1 MGRKSRSRSAGGLVW
16 RRSSIPSVS
25 TNAGAGYDHGLS
37 WAATL
42 VRIAA
47 SLAGSLALTAWA
59 TLAIVHADDRY
70 LVNHVS
76 GAWMALAQYANDGI
90 LYPPLFDGQS
100 FGGTRQMPLQILG
113 LAGFARVTGEYLVS
127 GKLFGYAVT
136 LALIASVAVILRR
149 RFGVP
154 WWLTIALVGSI
165 VVGDVGLYGTLS
177 IRGHA
182 LPIVLQL
189 VALAVVTPH
198 VTERRAAMAGLV
210 CAAAVLT
217 KTTALWAPLAIF
229 VWLVHGHRRTTG
241 VFLAT
246 WLGALVVGLGVTEV
260 TTEGRFSDNLL
271 GLSASAFPGVGSA
284 VYDAQEE
291 LFASFAGSAT
301 LGLFPI
307 AAAAWIVSVRRRAA
321 DVYDHAW
328 AFSVVLTVVILAD
341 IGAGARHAL
350 DLQVLTALVAARA
363 WRRHGATGEG
373 TAIVWLAIPLAV
385 VWGIG
390 ASFSAGLANDTRD
403 ALRSALGRGGAGY
416 RAEPLKGIVR
426 GGDSVLSEDPSVS
439 VAVGRHPVVLDPFTL
454 NRIVRDHPRWEANL
468 VDRIDRHAFDRVV
481 LFARGGALTVDV
493 DDPAWRTL
501 HFSVPIIGALA
512 RSYRAE
518 RIVGPYLLLV
528 PRSGPAERSK

>member
-1 MGRKSRSRSAGGLVW
+1 
-16 RRSSIPSVS
+16 
-25 TNAGAGYDHGLS
+25 
-37 WAATL
+37 
-42 VRIAA
+42 
-47 SLAGSLALTAWA
+47 
-59 TLAIVHADDRY
+59 
-70 LVNHVS
+70 
-76 GAWMALAQYANDGI
+76 MALAQYANDGI
-90 LYPPLFDGQS
+90 LYPPLFDGES

-113 LAGFARVTGEYLVS
+113 LAGFARITGEYLVS
-127 GKLFGYAVT
+127 GKLFVYAVT
-136 LALIASVAVILRR
+136 LALLASVALILRR

-154 WWLTIALVGSI
+154 WWLTIAVVGSI
-165 VVGDVGLYGTLS
+165 AVGDVGLYGTLS

-189 VALAVVTPH
+189 VALAIVAPH
-198 VTERRAAMAGLV
+198 VTERRAATAGLV
-210 CAAAVLT
+210 CAAAMLT

-241 VFLAT
+241 VFLAA
-246 WLGALVVGLGVTEV
+246 WLGALVAGLGVTEV
-260 TTEGRFSDNLL
+260 ATEGRFSDSLL

-284 VYDAQEE
+284 LYDAQEE
-291 LFASFAGSAT
+291 LFASFVGSAT
-301 LGLFPI
+301 FVLFPI

-328 AFSVVLTVVILAD
+328 AFSVVLTLVILAD
-341 IGAGARHAL
+341 IGAGARHSL

-363 WRRHGATGEG
+363 WRRHGTAGGG
-373 TAIVWLAIPLAV
+373 TAIVWLAVPLAV

-390 ASFSAGLANDTRD
+390 ASVSAVADDTRD
-403 ALRSALGRGGAGY
+403 ALRSAFGRGGAGY
-416 RAEPLKGIVR
+416 PAEPLKGIVR
-426 GGDSVLSEDPSVS
+426 AGDSVLSEDPSVS

-454 NRIVRDHPRWEANL
+454 NRLVRDHPRWEADL

-528 PRSGPAERSK
+528 PQSHPAERSE

>member
-1 MGRKSRSRSAGGLVW
+1 M
-16 RRSSIPSVS
+16 RRSPVS
-25 TNAGAGYDHGLS
+25 PAS
-37 WAATL
+37 TL
-42 VRIAA
+42 PR
-47 SLAGSLALTAWA
+47 
-59 TLAIVHADDRY
+59 
-70 LVNHVS
+70 
-76 GAWMALAQYANDGI
+76 
-90 LYPPLFDGQS
+90 
-100 FGGTRQMPLQILG
+100 
-113 LAGFARVTGEYLVS
+113 AR
-127 GKLFGYAVT
+127 LFGYAVT
-136 LALIASVAVILRR
+136 LALLAIVALILRR

-189 VALAVVTPH
+189 AALAVVTPD
-198 VTERRAAMAGLV
+198 VTPRRAATAGLL

-217 KTTALWAPLAIF
+217 KTTALWGPLAICI
-229 VWLVHGHRRTTG
+229 WLVHRHRRMTG

-260 TTEGRFSDNLL
+260 ATDGRFSDNLL

-291 LFASFAGSAT
+291 LFASFASSAT
-301 LGLFPI
+301 FVLFPI

-321 DVYDHAW
+321 DAYDHAW
-328 AFSVVLTVVILAD
+328 ALSVVFTLVILAD
-341 IGAGARHAL
+341 IGAGARHAF
-350 DLQVLTALVAARA
+350 DLQVLTALVAARS
-363 WRRHGATGEG
+363 WRRHGTNGG
-373 TAIVWLAIPLAV
+373 GSAIVWLAVPLAV

-390 ASFSAGLANDTRD
+390 ASFSAGVADDTRD
-403 ALRSALGRGGAGY
+403 ALRSALGRGSAGY
-416 RAEPLKGIVR
+416 PAEPLEGIVR
-426 GGDSVLSEDPSVS
+426 PGDAVLSEDPSVP

-454 NRIVRDHPRWEANL
+454 NRIVRDHPRWEAEL

-493 DDPAWRTL
+493 DDPTWRTL
-501 HFSVPIIGALA
+501 HFSRPIVGAVA

-528 PRSGPAERSK
+528 PRSDPAERPE